1 MQYNEKT
8 ALLAQL
14 SQALMEEAQGAINPP
29 PEAGY
34 NIRTQYGIERGIGQR
49 LQHVGAGLV
58 ALDTIGRALR

>member
-14 SQALMEEAQGAINPP
+14 SVALLDEAKAVLD
-29 PEAGY
+29 PE
-34 NIRTQYGIERGIGQR
+34 ERGEMVRSAYGHERSIGTR
-49 LQHVGAGLV
+49 LSRIGAGLV